1 MPRVSRSVS
10 QRYANA
16 SKKKPKRRGESGR
29 AAILPPQVPEAPVEL
44 PAGLASPAQL
54 DLPGEAAPTS
64 TRPIL
69 AGRPAARG
77 LARGEG
83 RFGARRLATAPV
95 IDYSYV
101 ASDLRRIGIVAG
113 VLLLVLFAL
122 AAFVP
127 ALH

>member
-16 SKKKPKRRGESGR
+16 SKKKPKRRGETGR
-29 AAILPPQVPEAPVEL
+29 ATILPPTVPEAPGEVS
-44 PAGLASPAQL
+44 PGRASPAQL
-54 DLPGEAAPTS
+54 DLSGAAASTS

-77 LARGEG
+77 LTRGDA
-83 RFGARRLATAPV
+83 RFGTRRLATAPIV
-95 IDYSYV
+95 DYSYV

-113 VLLLVLFAL
+113 VLLLVLLAL

>member
-16 SKKKPKRRGESGR
+16 SKKKPKRRGEAGR

-44 PAGLASPAQL
+44 PAGLASPAPL
-54 DLPGEAAPTS
+54 DLPGESAPKS

-69 AGRPAARG
+69 AGRPAARTPT
-77 LARGEG
+77 RGEG
-83 RFGARRLATAPV
+83 RLGTRRLATAPI

-101 ASDLRRIGIVAG
+101 ASDLRRIGIVAT

>member
-16 SKKKPKRRGESGR
+16 SKKKPKRRGEPGR
-29 AAILPPQVPEAPVEL
+29 AAMLPPEVPEAPVEL

-54 DLPGEAAPTS
+54 DLAGEAAPRS

-77 LARGEG
+77 FTRGEG
-83 RFGARRLATAPV
+83 RLGTRRLATAPV
-95 IDYSYV
+95 VDYSYV

-113 VLLLVLFAL
+113 VLLVILFAL
-122 AAFVP
+122 ALFVP
-127 ALH
+127 GLH